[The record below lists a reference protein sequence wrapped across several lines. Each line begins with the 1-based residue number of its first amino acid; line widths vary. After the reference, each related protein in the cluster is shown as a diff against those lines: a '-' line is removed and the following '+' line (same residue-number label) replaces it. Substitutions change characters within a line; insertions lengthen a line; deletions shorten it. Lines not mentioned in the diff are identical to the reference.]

1 MTMNV
6 LLVED
11 NPGDVLLT
19 QMAVARSATDTNLAV
34 AIDGTSALAYLRA
47 QGEHSGRTR
56 PDLVL
61 LDLNLPD
68 IHGHDVLSAMKNDPM
83 LKTTP
88 VLVLSSSSLPA
99 DIRDAYD
106 SHANTYITKPAA
118 IRDYDN
124 VVRVIRSYW
133 DGIAELPP
141 GDA

>member
-6 LLVED
+6 LLVDD

-19 QMAVARSATDTNLAV
+19 QEAVARSATDTELAV
-34 AIDGTSALAYLRA
+34 AVDGTSALAYLRGH
-47 QGEHSGRTR
+47 GEHAGRTR

-68 IHGHDVLSAMKNDPM
+68 IHGHDVLAAMKSDPI
-83 LKTTP
+83 LKATP

-99 DIRDAYD
+99 DIREAYE
-106 SHANTYITKPAA
+106 SHANTYITKPSAL
-118 IRDYDN
+118 RDYDN
-124 VVRVIRSYW
+124 VVSVIRSYW